1 MKIAVRPFSGV
12 KSDVSTWKLL
22 VEFAREAEDL
32 GVDSL
37 WTSEAWGTDAITPL
51 AYLAGHTSSIR
62 LGTGIVQV
70 GSRTPGSLVMTS
82 VTMQSMS
89 EGRFILG
96 LGTSGPQVMEG
107 WHGVGFGNPVIR
119 TREMIEIVKMGMS
132 GEALTYSGKHYLLP
146 LPGGEGKAIRTSAPA
161 SKLPIFVASLGP
173 TNLEMTGEIAD
184 GWLGGCFI
192 PETGHVFLDKIRKG
206 AESVGRTL
214 GDIELVIPLSL
225 EFTEDIES
233 AGKRHARGYGF
244 TFGAMGSLKNNFYK
258 NAYARQ
264 GYGEAVDAVQRL
276 WKDGRREEARE
287 LVPVDL
293 ALKSN
298 LIGTPNI
305 IKDRIKLYQDI
316 GITTLKVDVPGD
328 SISEKV
334 EVLGKLMDLVS
345 AVGG

>member
-1 MKIAVRPFSGV
+1 
-12 KSDVSTWKLL
+12 
-22 VEFAREAEDL
+22 
-32 GVDSL
+32 
-37 WTSEAWGTDAITPL
+37 
-51 AYLAGHTSSIR
+51 
-62 LGTGIVQV
+62 
-70 GSRTPGSLVMTS
+70 
-82 VTMQSMS
+82 MQSIS

-96 LGTSGPQVMEG
+96 LGTSGPQVIEG

-119 TREMIEIVKMGMS
+119 TREMIEIVKMGVS
-132 GEALTYSGKHYLLP
+132 GEALSYSGKHYLLP

-161 SKLPIFVASLGP
+161 SQLPIFVASLGP

-214 GDIELVIPLSL
+214 DDIELVIPLSL

-264 GYGEAVDAVQRL
+264 GYGEAVDAVQKL

-298 LIGTPNI
+298 LIGTPDI
-305 IKDRIKLYQDI
+305 IKDRIKLYRDI